1 MSDQTSI
8 RTRARWPARVPARA
22 VGASAMAL
30 VLAFFALSSALPTS
44 STAATSLTVPNFE
57 AMVEQN
63 RMAVVNVRTTREVQG
78 AAMQFPGIPEDE
90 IPDFLRRF
98 FRGAPGQEAP
108 VPQPRQATGIGSGF
122 IISDD
127 GYVMTNAHVVRD
139 ADEVIVGLS
148 DRRELPAKVVGT
160 DAETDIAL
168 LKVDAKHLPAVE
180 LGDSDD
186 LRVGQWVLAIGAPF
200 GLEYSATQGIVSALS
215 RSLPDDSYVPFIQ
228 TDVAVN
234 PGNSGGPLF
243 DLDGKVVGINS
254 QIFSRTGGYMGLSFA
269 IPINLAT
276 QIADQLRTEGYVKRG
291 WLGVAIQDM
300 DQALAESFGL
310 DRSHGALVASV
321 NEGSPAAE
329 GGLQA
334 GDVIVS
340 FNGRKVNQSGELPP
354 LVGSTPTG
362 KEVPV
367 EIVRDGETMTLQVT
381 VGERAPEQRQAN
393 LPASDSQ
400 GGGLG
405 AVVGPLSP
413 EQREAIGQEQGGVA
427 IQQVAPGGPAAQAG
441 LQPNDIL
448 LSFNRKQV
456 ESPEQLAKLVKD
468 APRGKAIAVLVQR
481 DEQPQFLSLTIPE
494 KGEGKG

>member
-1 MSDQTSI
+1 MSDQTS
-8 RTRARWPARVPARA
+8 TRMRWPARAPASV
-22 VGASAMAL
+22 VGGSAMAL
-30 VLAFFALSSALPTS
+30 LLALFALSSGLPAS
-44 STAATSLTVPNFE
+44 SNAATSLTVPNFE

-78 AAMQFPGIPEDE
+78 AAMQFPGIPEDQ
-90 IPDFLRRF
+90 IPEFLRRF
-98 FRGAPGQEAP
+98 FRGAPSQEAP

-122 IISDD
+122 ILSED
-127 GYVMTNAHVVRD
+127 GYVLTNAHVVRD

-160 DAETDIAL
+160 DAETDVAL
-168 LKVDAKHLPAVE
+168 LKVDAKGLPTVE
-180 LGDSDD
+180 LGDSDN

-215 RSLPDDSYVPFIQ
+215 RSLPDDNYVPFIQ

-276 QIADQLRTEGYVKRG
+276 QIADQLRTDGYVRRG

-310 DRSHGALVASV
+310 ERSHGALVASV
-321 NEGSPAAE
+321 NPGSPAAK

-334 GDVIVS
+334 GDVIVG
-340 FNGRKVNQSGELPP
+340 FNGRKVNRSGELPP

-362 KEVPV
+362 EEVPV
-367 EIVRDGETMTLQVT
+367 EIFRDGETVTLQVT
-381 VGERAPEQRQAN
+381 VGERSREQRQAS
-393 LPASDSQ
+393 LPASDPQ
-400 GGGLG
+400 GAGLG
-405 AVVGPLSP
+405 VVVGPLSP
-413 EQREAIGQEQGGVA
+413 EQRQTIGQDEGGVA

-441 LQPNDIL
+441 LQPNDVL
-448 LSFNRKQV
+448 LSFNRKPV
-456 ESPEQLAKLVKD
+456 DSPEHLAELVKE
-468 APRGKAIAVLVQR
+468 APRDKAIAVLVQR
-481 DEQPQFLSLTIPE
+481 DQQPQFLSLTIPSNA
-494 KGEGKG
+494 EGKG